1 MKLKNLKMAGKMI
14 LGFGAVLVIIAVI
27 IVITIMNMLSI
38 QTLANEMDKEYLPEV
53 QIANNLERHSLMT
66 MYNMRGYVFSFNESY
81 QKTAMDH
88 LKEVDVDIEAA
99 EELSSKYADL
109 VQLKDTIGTTKMEVA
124 AYLKEADQTAVVI
137 NQILAQRTILDES
150 ASVFKTQ
157 TAVFLESQDTEY
169 RADLATG
176 KNSAAML
183 ERMEKIYLMN
193 DVVDLGN
200 EARVNAFKS
209 QLNID
214 YRIADQAV
222 EYLNEIDGKLS
233 ELKSITRKQV
243 NLNQINSID
252 NAKTNYSNALSTIA
266 SLYKQLE
273 DINSTRGAA
282 ADSVL
287 ASAQSVSGAGLDQT
301 ISKSQASVDTVSSS
315 LQIIIIG
322 FIIAIIIS
330 IIIAAF
336 ITLSITKALTKGV
349 DFAQG
354 LSEGDLR
361 VDLDVLQE
369 DEIGKLAD
377 ALRDMQ
383 NRLQDSMSRIKSG
396 ADQVSSGSTQ
406 ISLSSQQISSGA
418 SEQASSVEEISS
430 SMEELAGNIQQN
442 TENAQKANEIAI
454 NVSKEAAIGG
464 ESVNET
470 VLAMRSIAE
479 KIRIIEDIARNT
491 NMLALNAAIEA
502 ARAGE
507 AGKGFAV
514 VASEVRKL
522 AENSGKAASEITQIS
537 VSSVDAA
544 EKAGTIIN
552 ELVPKIQETAELVQ
566 EITVASEEQT
576 RGAEQINQAIQQLD
590 TVIQQNASASEELAS
605 MSEELNSQSEM
616 MMTSIAYFKLDKE
629 SYSGKSKRKS
639 TSSKAVGVLEAP
651 GVDSPG
657 VDSPGVQKKAST
669 QSEIDTDEEFEEF

>member
-1 MKLKNLKMAGKMI
+1 LKNLKMIVKL
-14 LGFGAVLVIIAVI
+14 LGGFSIVAIIMLAI
-27 IVITIMNMLSI
+27 GIMSISGVHELNSYVSEIGEVRLPSI
-38 QTLANEMDKEYLPEV
+38 QNLLIISEAQTAIDSAENALLSEKLDQAGRQEQYQRFDEVFKRVEEAWAIYLPLPQTIEEAEVWKDFVKAWDNWLNDHDKFVTLSKEYDQTRDEETYTLLSNQALV
-53 QIANNLERHSLMT
+53 NNAITFKKAEDLLNHIIDI
-66 MYNMRGYVFSFNESY
+66 NESVSV
-81 QKTAMDH
+81 
-88 LKEVDVDIEAA
+88 E
-99 EELSSKYADL
+99 S
-109 VQLKDTIGTTKMEVA
+109 VQLA
-124 AYLKEADQTAVVI
+124 
-137 NQILAQRTILDES
+137 
-150 ASVFKTQ
+150 
-157 TAVFLESQDTEY
+157 
-169 RADLATG
+169 
-176 KNSAAML
+176 KNS
-183 ERMEKIYLMN
+183 
-193 DVVDLGN
+193 G
-200 EARVNAFKS
+200 
-209 QLNID
+209 Q
-214 YRIADQAV
+214 RI
-222 EYLNEIDGKLS
+222 
-233 ELKSITRKQV
+233 TM
-243 NLNQINSID
+243 
-252 NAKTNYSNALSTIA
+252 
-266 SLYKQLE
+266 
-273 DINSTRGAA
+273 
-282 ADSVL
+282 
-287 ASAQSVSGAGLDQT
+287 
-301 ISKSQASVDTVSSS
+301 
-315 LQIIIIG
+315 
-322 FIIAIIIS
+322 IS
-330 IIIAAF
+330 IISLAVGIILSF
-336 ITLSITKALTKGV
+336 LIGILITFGITSPLAKGV
-349 DFAQG
+349 SFANA
-354 LSEGDLR
+354 LSEGDLTTSI
-361 VDLDVLQE
+361 DLEQK